1 MTASNRIRQLAWIIL
16 LVTAAFG
23 LRPFNFFSAN
33 DVAFNSERPGL
44 QFHSGIEQR
53 FYSQRAIAYN
63 EDPLHLSPQNPLT
76 LAFELTPTRWPSG
89 LGTIVEFDDDGIQPS
104 LIVAQ
109 WKNHLVIRS
118 RRAEGYR
125 GRDYQEFGLSDVFVN
140 GEAIN
145 LAISYDGQRTRIFI
159 NDELAESRGYH
170 LLDSSRSV
178 SVRLAIGNNATGE
191 MPWFGTL
198 ARFSLYNETLSPRQ
212 LASPPRPPTLDYRF
226 DKPFDKRIQNLAAVD
241 SSLMVPKRFQPLD
254 SKRFTRI
261 STLKDPNKRRATD
274 MVVNLIG
281 FLPAGFAIAVLL
293 NRLIDNRLALLLG
306 TALLASAL
314 SFTIEYAQVYLPT
327 RNPSFIDFA
336 LNSVAGIAS
345 AIFATISL
353 KRSTSS
359 RLRLPLG

>member
-16 LVTAAFG
+16 LVTCAFG

-44 QFHSGIEQR
+44 QFHSHIGQR
-53 FYSQRAIAYN
+53 FYWQRAIAYT
-63 EDPLHLSPQNPLT
+63 EEPLYFSPQNPLT
-76 LAFELTPTRWPSG
+76 LAFELWPTRWPNR
-89 LGTIVEFDDDGIQPS
+89 LGTIVEFDDEGIQPP
-104 LIVAQ
+104 LIIAQ

-125 GRDYQEFGLSDVFVN
+125 GRDYQEFGLYDVFVN
-140 GEAIN
+140 GKPLN
-145 LAISYDGQRTRIFI
+145 LAINYDGQRTRIFI
-159 NDELAESRGYH
+159 NDQLAESRDYH

-178 SVRLAIGNNATGE
+178 SVRIAIGNNATGE

-198 ARFSLYNETLSPRQ
+198 SRFSLYNENFSPKQ
-212 LASPPRPPTLDYRF
+212 LADPPHPPTLDYRF
-226 DKPFDKRIQNLAAVD
+226 DKPLDKRAQNLAAVD
-241 SSLMVPKRFQPLD
+241 APLLLPERFQPLD

-261 STLKDPNKRRATD
+261 STLKDPMERRPTD

-281 FLPAGFAIAVLL
+281 FLPAGFAIAILL
-293 NRLIDNRLALLLG
+293 NRNIHNRLALLLG

-314 SFTIEYAQVYLPT
+314 SFTIEFAQIYLPT

-336 LNSVAGIAS
+336 INSVAGIGS
-345 AIFATISL
+345 AIFAVLSL
-353 KRSTSS
+353 KRSVSS
-359 RLRLPLG
+359 RLRLPLR